1 MKKPLLLYCAMGTA
15 RRRALAGICALVAML
30 AGAQSASAEST
41 VEGPP
46 GTNNFGCR
54 PSAAHPEP
62 VVLVHG
68 LGASAPTNWAYI
80 GPRLVGD
87 GYCVFALSYG
97 RDPRTRLLPYRPGGT
112 IPMEQS
118 SAELKAFV
126 DRVLDAT
133 GAAKVD
139 IVGHSEGT
147 VMPRHYLERRGGVAD
162 VDDFVALTPLWRGT
176 NLAGAAFLRDFAGPL
191 GLGGPIINLVAT
203 FCGSCPQFLTGSA
216 YLNDLNADGE
226 AIPGIKHTNI
236 ITRYDELVQ
245 PYTSG
250 IMRDGGTNI
259 VVQDVC
265 PLDVSEHVAVA
276 FDPVVA
282 QMIENA
288 LDPRH
293 AQQVTC

>member
-1 MKKPLLLYCAMGTA
+1 V
-15 RRRALAGICALVAML
+15 RRLAATVATVGALCVAP
-30 AGAQSASAEST
+30 AAAAEYA

-46 GTNNFGCR
+46 GTNNFACQ

-68 LGASAPTNWAYI
+68 LGASGPTNWSYI
-80 GPRLVGD
+80 GPRLVAKD
-87 GYCVFALSYG
+87 YCVFALSYG
-97 RDPRTRLLPYRPGGT
+97 RDPRTRLLSYRPGGT

-126 DRVLDAT
+126 DRVLDST

-139 IVGHSEGT
+139 LVGHSEGT
-147 VMPRHYLERRGGVAD
+147 VMPRHYLERRGGAAV

-176 NLAGAAFLRDFAGPL
+176 NVGGAAFLRDFADPL
-191 GLGGPIINLVAT
+191 GLSAPIIDLVASI
-203 FCGSCPQFLTGSA
+203 CGSCPQFLTGSQ

-226 AIPGIKHTNI
+226 AVPGIDHTNI
-236 ITRYDELVQ
+236 ITRYDELVI
-245 PYTSG
+245 PPTSG
-250 IMRDGGTNI
+250 VMRDGGTNI
-259 VVQDVC
+259 IVQDVC
-265 PLDVSEHVAVA
+265 PLDLSEHVAVA

-288 LDPRH
+288 LDPAH
-293 AQQVTC
+293 AQQVRC

>member
-1 MKKPLLLYCAMGTA
+1 V
-15 RRRALAGICALVAML
+15 RRLAAIVAILGALCL
-30 AGAQSASAEST
+30 APAAAAEST

-80 GPRLVGD
+80 GPRLVAK

-97 RDPRTRLLPYRPGGT
+97 RDPRTRLLPFRPGGT

-126 DRVLDAT
+126 DRVLQST
-133 GAAKVD
+133 GASKVD

-147 VMPRHYLERRGGVAD
+147 VMPRYYLERRGGAAV
-162 VDDFVALTPLWRGT
+162 VDDFVAMTPLWRGT
-176 NLAGAAFLRDFAGPL
+176 NVAGAAFLRDFAGPF
-191 GLGGPIINLVAT
+191 GLSGPIINLVAG
-203 FCGSCPQFLTGSA
+203 FCGSCPEFLTGSPF
-216 YLNDLNADGE
+216 LNDLNSDGE
-226 AIPGIKHTNI
+226 AIPGIDHTNI
-236 ITRYDELVQ
+236 VTRYDELVQ
-245 PYTSG
+245 PPTSG
-250 IMRDGGTNI
+250 VMRDGGTNI
-259 VVQDVC
+259 IIQDVC

-282 QMIENA
+282 QMVENA
-288 LDPRH
+288 LDPAH
-293 AQQVTC
+293 AQQVRC